1 MKRIGSRR
9 GKRGNRMRRR
19 MRMEYV
25 VLLMVFAG
33 YLSFSMWT
41 EHRLDTL
48 RKERVEFEERIVGAQ
63 AALAAAEE
71 RLLRESDQA
80 RIVHRARAELGFVDA
95 EIGTRVRLALP
106 SSPTLPE
113 EPMLTRVAG
122 GLDRFG
128 GVREAIAG
136 EER

>member
-9 GKRGNRMRRR
+9 GKRANRMRRR

-71 RLLRESDQA
+71 RFLRESDQA
-80 RIVHRARAELGFVDA
+80 RIVDRARTELGFVDA

-113 EPMLTRVAG
+113 EPMLTRLAG

>member
-9 GKRGNRMRRR
+9 GKRANRMRKR
-19 MRMEYV
+19 MRMEYL

-48 RKERVEFEERIVGAQ
+48 RKERVEFEERIVGAR
-63 AALAAAEE
+63 AALAVAEE
-71 RLLRESDQA
+71 RFLRESDQA
-80 RIVHRARAELGFVDA
+80 RIVHRARVELGFVDA
-95 EIGTRVRLALP
+95 EIGTRIRLALP
-106 SSPTLPE
+106 SSPTVPE
-113 EPMLTRVAG
+113 EPMLTRLAG

-128 GVREAIAG
+128 GVREAFAG

>member
-1 MKRIGSRR
+1 
-9 GKRGNRMRRR
+9 

-71 RLLRESDQA
+71 RFLRESDQA
-80 RIVHRARAELGFVDA
+80 RIVHRARTELGFVDA

-113 EPMLTRVAG
+113 EPMLTRLAG